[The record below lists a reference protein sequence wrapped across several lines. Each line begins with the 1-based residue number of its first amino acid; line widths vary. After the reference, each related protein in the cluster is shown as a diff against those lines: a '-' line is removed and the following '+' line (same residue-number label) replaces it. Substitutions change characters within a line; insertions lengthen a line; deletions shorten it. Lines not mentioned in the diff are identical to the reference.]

1 MNPPLVL
8 LEGVHVRAGAI
19 PILIDVDLRL
29 EPGEAVGVAGP
40 NGAGKTTLLSV
51 VSTLRAPDGGTG
63 TVLGAALGTPA
74 IREIRPSIG
83 WSGHEPALVPELT
96 LRENLRLVADI
107 AGIDQAAVD
116 DVLGRV
122 GLAAAGGRRADR
134 SSNGMR
140 RRIDLA
146 RLLMID
152 PRLLLLD
159 EAHAGLD
166 RQADAIIDVLLATVR
181 ARGGSALLVSH
192 DADRL
197 RRDVDRVVS
206 IDAGRLV

>member
-8 LEGVHVRAGAI
+8 LEGVHIRAGAI

-51 VSTLRAPDGGTG
+51 VSTLRAPDGGAG
-63 TVLGAALGTPA
+63 TVLGAALGTSA
-74 IREIRPSIG
+74 VREIRPSIG

-107 AGIDQAAVD
+107 AGIDETAVD
-116 DVLGRV
+116 DALDRV

-146 RLLMID
+146 RLLMTD

-166 RQADAIIDVLLATVR
+166 QQADAIIDVLLTTVR
-181 ARGGSALLVSH
+181 SRGGSALLVSH